1 MQRTV
6 KSTVLTVAKVEK
18 VNGELT
24 AHIDDIKVF
33 NITDEKVATRKA
45 KKAHGEFVV
54 IESKIIEEVYV
65 QDDETFFKYAKVK
78 KPDEQ

>member
-6 KSTVLTVAKVEK
+6 KSTVLTVAKVER

-24 AHIDDIKVF
+24 THIDDIKVF
-33 NITDEKVATRKA
+33 NITDEKVAIRKA
-45 KKAHGEFVV
+45 KKTYGEFVV
-54 IESKIIEEVYV
+54 LESRIEEDLYIL
-65 QDDETFFKYAKVK
+65 DDEIFFKYATVK